1 MIINNIVVK
10 SNDSTCKLPIV
21 SQSLEKKEDATVVT
35 LNTLVSFSYTDNW
48 SISNNDATILL
59 TVKAIVTKR
68 GDNHIIKV
76 LSMSLPNGLGDTPN
90 LSIVD
95 MVDIY
100 ALITTDAIV
109 CISIEE

>member
-1 MIINNIVVK
+1 MDINNIVVK
-10 SNDSTCKLPIV
+10 SHGSTCKLPVV
-21 SQSLEKKEDATVVT
+21 SQSLEDKEDGAVVT
-35 LNTLVSFSYTDNW
+35 LNTLVSFSYTGKW
-48 SISNNDATILL
+48 YISNTDATILL
-59 TVKAIVTKR
+59 TVKAIVSKR

-90 LSIVD
+90 LSMVD
-95 MVDIY
+95 IVDIY